1 MVTLPGEGKVPEPA
15 CTWDHYKAYEDL
27 GVANNI
33 EFHNKAERVFAELWD
48 FYRCEDGKLE
58 EARAVVNKHC
68 PKLVH
73 NLMHEARPLAVRKY
87 MATQGYKSLDKKA
100 GRRLRLEKDKYME
113 VTPRWCVDKGEC
125 WERIVDYWC
134 SKEYRAKNKDYRNRR
149 AAMLDP
155 PHHQGNLNVMEF
167 GERWASHHNA
177 PLPNLFVSYA
187 LAHKAPYRTA
197 TPYDEN
203 DTASA
208 YSSKTAYDRMEKFKG
223 MAKELKGPEYDVT
236 TEPLDHAL
244 VMISGEGRKHGKEA
258 IAGGM
263 FPSSSRSSLPEYK
276 ARLGISKSSTCKRST
291 PAMVEMEA
299 RLAELRRVAAEERAE
314 ERRLADERTQQ
325 AVQQRCSRRCWHKLV
340 NALQC
345 LRLIVPRMVCP
356 L

>member
-33 EFHNKAERVFAELWD
+33 EFHNKVEQD

-87 MATQGYKSLDKKA
+87 MANQGYKSLDKKA
-100 GRRLRLEKDKYME
+100 CRRLRLEKDKYME

-125 WERIVDYWC
+125 WERIVDCWC
-134 SKEYRAKNKDYRNRR
+134 SKEYRAKNKDYRNRQ
-149 AAMLDP
+149 AGMLDP

-177 PLPNLFVSYA
+177 PLPNLFVLYA
-187 LAHKAPYRTA
+187 LAHKAPYRTT

-203 DTASA
+203 DTASP

-263 FPSSSRSSLPEYK
+263 FPSSSRSSLPKYK

-314 ERRLADERTQQ
+314 ERRLVDERTQQ
-325 AVQQRCSRRCWHKLV
+325 AMQQAVQQAVLAQTSECFAMFATYCTQNGMPAMPMPH
-340 NALQC
+340 Q
-345 LRLIVPRMVCP
+345 
-356 L
+356 

>member
-1 MVTLPGEGKVPEPA
+1 MGISYGVLHKLFLVI
-15 CTWDHYKAYEDL
+15 H
-27 GVANNI
+27 VANPCDEI
-33 EFHNKAERVFAELWD
+33 LIMLLW
-48 FYRCEDGKLE
+48 L
-58 EARAVVNKHC
+58 
-68 PKLVH
+68 
-73 NLMHEARPLAVRKY
+73 
-87 MATQGYKSLDKKA
+87 Q
-100 GRRLRLEKDKYME
+100 
-113 VTPRWCVDKGEC
+113 
-125 WERIVDYWC
+125 
-134 SKEYRAKNKDYRNRR
+134 
-149 AAMLDP
+149 
-155 PHHQGNLNVMEF
+155 
-167 GERWASHHNA
+167 ASHHNA

-291 PAMVEMEA
+291 LAMVEMEVFYTSPSIYVCFLLTVGLKMRLPCHILQA
-299 RLAELRRVAAEERAE
+299 RLAE

-325 AVQQRCSRRCWHKLV
+325 AVQQAVLAQTS
-340 NALQC
+340 QC
-345 LRLIVPRMVCP
+345 FAMFAVSSLIAKDIHE
-356 L
+356 LFYYQYLIFTQT

>member
-1 MVTLPGEGKVPEPA
+1 MGASGSKNLDPKEWKTLTLYILTNLQEVRPYIDEFIAQFSNGGVGRDSLEEYELLAGEGDGNYGFISWFREKGTSILDKEL
-15 CTWDHYKAYEDL
+15 KQ
-27 GVANNI
+27 VANG
-33 EFHNKAERVFAELWD
+33 FDYKD

-223 MAKELKGPEYDVT
+223 MAKELKGCHILTSPC
-236 TEPLDHAL
+236 
-244 VMISGEGRKHGKEA
+244 I
-258 IAGGM
+258 
-263 FPSSSRSSLPEYK
+263 
-276 ARLGISKSSTCKRST
+276 
-291 PAMVEMEA
+291 
-299 RLAELRRVAAEERAE
+299 RV
-314 ERRLADERTQQ
+314 LHH
-325 AVQQRCSRRCWHKLV
+325 V
-340 NALQC
+340 
-345 LRLIVPRMVCP
+345 
-356 L
+356 

>member
-1 MVTLPGEGKVPEPA
+1 MGAFDPVIPARPRLDHAAASARPWLHRAAAARLHLHRAAAAGPRLHRAAVETLVHCAPHPSSSNGATATGPSSPALAVRLPWAAPPPAPSYASAAAGHHQRGHHLPLCPTPRLFHECLCWLCRCFSCAGIFSSPRGALSVPLPLPSLF
-15 CTWDHYKAYEDL
+15 DYRLYGL
-27 GVANNI
+27 G
-33 EFHNKAERVFAELWD
+33 D

-223 MAKELKGPEYDVT
+223 MAKELKGCHILTSPC
-236 TEPLDHAL
+236 
-244 VMISGEGRKHGKEA
+244 I
-258 IAGGM
+258 
-263 FPSSSRSSLPEYK
+263 
-276 ARLGISKSSTCKRST
+276 
-291 PAMVEMEA
+291 
-299 RLAELRRVAAEERAE
+299 RV
-314 ERRLADERTQQ
+314 LHH
-325 AVQQRCSRRCWHKLV
+325 V
-340 NALQC
+340 
-345 LRLIVPRMVCP
+345 
-356 L
+356 